1 MEISL
6 VPISGSPQDASRVL
20 AWSLDQWGDHLP
32 NYSRQ
37 DWEDFY
43 SNSAKSDYSSWIGDG
58 QELVFLAKRGNDLV
72 GSVGL
77 VDFDELEEF
86 RHLTP
91 WIAAFVV
98 NPQLRGNGI
107 GTQILELLEEKARSL
122 GIEVLHLWTEDQGNF
137 YRKRGYQLLA
147 SSELGN
153 LNIEIMRKVIAT
165 H

>member
-6 VPISGSPQDASRVL
+6 VPISESPEDASRVL

-37 DWEDFY
+37 DWAGFY
-43 SNSAKSDYSSWIGDG
+43 SHSSDSDYRKWIGDG
-58 QELVFLAKRGNDLV
+58 QELVFLAKRGDDLV
-72 GSVGL
+72 GSISL
-77 VDFDELEEF
+77 VDFDELDEF

-98 NPQLRGNGI
+98 NPQLRGKGV
-107 GTQILELLEEKARSL
+107 GTQILELLENKAGSL
-122 GIEVLHLWTEDQGNF
+122 GIEVLHLWTEDQGAF
-137 YRKRGYQLLA
+137 YRKRGYRLLA
-147 SSELGN
+147 STHLGD
-153 LNIEIMRKVIAT
+153 LKIEVMQKVLIP

>member
-6 VPISGSPQDASRVL
+6 VPISESPQDASRVL

-37 DWEDFY
+37 DWTDFY
-43 SNSAKSDYSSWIGDG
+43 SHSSNSDYKTWIGDG
-58 QELVFLAKRGNDLV
+58 QQLVFLAKRGDDLL
-72 GSVGL
+72 GSIGL

-98 NPQLRGNGI
+98 NPQLRGEGV
-107 GTQILELLEEKARSL
+107 GTQILELLEKKALSL
-122 GIEVLHLWTEDQGNF
+122 GIEVLHLWTEDQGAF
-137 YRKRGYQLLA
+137 YRKRGYRLLA
-147 SSELGN
+147 STHLEN
-153 LNIEIMRKVIAT
+153 LNIDVMRKILA